1 MLIGLFMIYIQTAY
15 TNNLVFIGYDEN
27 PAVFDYEPTKIE
39 AISSIYLKADKD
51 LMNCAEE
58 IRDLADKVDKMEEA
72 ASKEN
77 PVNLDTFSA
86 FAQTVKSLSDLEKNP
101 VSISLQGNIL
111 NLQIPFLK
119 REKRRWALLIEPT
132 YKAEATCKI
141 DLTNIG
147 FGSTVRLDKLIS
159 SYSVSTAT
167 PTGLEESA
175 EKLKRV
181 LENLQDELEN
191 IGIDFGTYTVQDIAN
206 ALINVAVN
214 PENYNA
220 PEDWKALTE
229 DEIEAAVNKI
239 CDAESALE
247 IILRNATSTNTMQNN
262 KTKVNLVGILSP
274 RISLLYSHDIERFK
288 NINLKGL
295 TIGYALRLY
304 PAQIFYDEIEIIEG
318 EEDFDIQKATK
329 FSLGWGIDAGV
340 AYKKKILKGKIPTQV
355 GLCIYNLIP
364 PKFDTPQTAKD
375 VGIGSIKLY
384 PRVTLQGII
393 YPHRMLRLST
403 QVDWNKH
410 KLLFGKERRQNWLLE
425 AEFVP
430 FSGKLFGFRLS
441 TYAVK
446 DISKKSD
453 WLVLGRLDMRLW
465 VLTFQLAGGFSKKV
479 EFLDEKVPT
488 SMAVQTGVG
497 LRF

>member
-1 MLIGLFMIYIQTAY
+1 
-15 TNNLVFIGYDEN
+15 
-27 PAVFDYEPTKIE
+27 
-39 AISSIYLKADKD
+39 LKADKD

-58 IRDLADKVDKMEEA
+58 IRDLADKVDRMEEA

-86 FAQTVKSLSDLEKNP
+86 FAKTIKSLSDLEKNP
-101 VSISLQGNIL
+101 VSISLQGNIG

-119 REKRRWALLIEPT
+119 REKSRCSLLIEPT

-147 FGSTVRLDKLIS
+147 FGNTVRLDKLID
-159 SYSVSTAT
+159 SYKVSTAT
-167 PTGLEESA
+167 PAGLEESA

-181 LENLQDELEN
+181 LENLQDELKN
-191 IGIDFGTYTVQDIAN
+191 IGVDFGTYTAKEIAN

-214 PENYNA
+214 PGSYTQV
-220 PEDWKALTE
+220 PKDWKALTE
-229 DEIEAAVNKI
+229 AEIEDAVNKI
-239 CDAESALE
+239 CEAESVLE

-262 KTKVNLVGILSP
+262 KTKVSLAGILSP
-274 RISLLYSHDIERFK
+274 RISLLYSRDIERFK

-295 TIGYALRLY
+295 TVGCALRLY
-304 PAQIFYDEIEIIEG
+304 PVQVFYDEIEIIEG
-318 EEDFDIQKATK
+318 KKDFDIQKATK
-329 FSLGWGIDAGV
+329 FSLGWGIDASV

-375 VGIGSIKLY
+375 VGISSIKLY

-410 KLLFGKERRQNWLLE
+410 KLLFGKERRQNWLLQ

-430 FSGKLFGFRLS
+430 FAGKLFGFRLS
-441 TYAVK
+441 AYAVR

-465 VLTFQLAGGFSKKV
+465 ILTFQLAGGFSKRV

-488 SMAVQTGVG
+488 SIAVQVGVG